1 MDRPFSYPV
10 YGRMPDKTDRIHDN
24 RKIRAFYFQISR
36 IFYCTVLNQ
45 YPVYPF
51 CRESNRGRGGG
62 GWVQH
67 EICRATSWHICKH
80 FAWLIFLGIMRG
92 KTKILFQAVSSEYPW
107 SSLTKNYAMFLLTE
121 SQWRN
126 HFWNVA
132 NIFARKQDNL
142 IFSFHAIKVI
152 VSEGAAKNVYK
163 NSEKIILKIYKLAWH
178 TF

>member
-62 GWVQH
+62 GCNTKSAVLPPD
-67 EICRATSWHICKH
+67 I
-80 FAWLIFLGIMRG
+80 FAN
-92 KTKILFQAVSSEYPW
+92 ILHGWFSSELWEGRRKSFSRLSVQNILGPASQKIMQCFCWQSHSGGTISEMLPKYLQENRIIW
-107 SSLTKNYAMFLLTE
+107 AFLSMQLKSL
-121 SQWRN
+121 SQKAQQKMWIR
-126 HFWNVA
+126 
-132 NIFARKQDNL
+132 IRK
-142 IFSFHAIKVI
+142 K
-152 VSEGAAKNVYK
+152 
-163 NSEKIILKIYKLAWH
+163 
-178 TF
+178 